1 MDFTNKNVIVTGG
14 ASGIGK
20 AVVTGIVEG
29 GGHAIIVDL
38 NLEAAE
44 KVKQE
49 LGVDQVSVY
58 QVNMG
63 DSDNI
68 RTVFHQILKD
78 FGQIHS
84 LINNAGIVSTKPFEE
99 VAQAEWDRVIAIN
112 LTGVYTAISVIY
124 PAMKEKGYGRI
135 VNVASVA
142 AKRGGGLLGTSAYAA
157 SKAGVIGL
165 TKAVAREG
173 APYGVACNGVCPSL
187 TLTPMTANMGEEKM
201 QRIIST
207 IPLGRGA
214 QPKEIANMIL
224 FYASDLSSFATG
236 EISDVDGG
244 VTMDG

>member
-1 MDFTNKNVIVTGG
+1 MVFSNKNVIVTGG

-20 AVVTGIVEG
+20 AVTTGVVEG

-44 KVKQE
+44 QVRKE
-49 LGVDQVSVY
+49 LGEDKVSAY
-58 QVNMG
+58 RVNMG
-63 DSDNI
+63 DSDDI
-68 RTVFHQILKD
+68 RTVFGKILDD
-78 FGQIHS
+78 FGQVHC
-84 LINNAGIVSTKPFEE
+84 LVNNAGIVSTAPFDE
-99 VAQAEWDRVIAIN
+99 VTQAEWDRVIAIN
-112 LTGVYTAISVIY
+112 LTGVYTAISVMY
-124 PAMKEKGYGRI
+124 PAMKAAGYGRI

-173 APYGVACNGVCPSL
+173 APYGIACNGVCPSL
-187 TLTPMTANMGEEKM
+187 TMTPMTKNLGEEKL
-201 QRIIST
+201 QRILST

-214 QPKEIANMIL
+214 QPQEIANMIL

>member
-1 MDFTNKNVIVTGG
+1 MVFSNKNVIVTGG

-20 AVVTGIVEG
+20 AVTTGVVEG

-44 KVKQE
+44 QVRKE
-49 LGVDQVSVY
+49 LGEDKVSAY
-58 QVNMG
+58 RVNMG
-63 DSDNI
+63 DSDDI
-68 RTVFHQILKD
+68 RTVFGKILDD
-78 FGQIHS
+78 FGQVHC
-84 LINNAGIVSTKPFEE
+84 LVNNAGIVSTAPFDE
-99 VAQAEWDRVIAIN
+99 VTQVEWDRVIAIN
-112 LTGVYTAISVIY
+112 LTGVYTAISVMY
-124 PAMKEKGYGRI
+124 PAMKEAGYGRI

-173 APYGVACNGVCPSL
+173 APYGIACNGVCPSL
-187 TLTPMTANMGEEKM
+187 TMTPMTKNLGEEKL
-201 QRIIST
+201 QRILST

-214 QPKEIANMIL
+214 QPQEIANMIL